1 MRKMLLVGAGLMALV
16 VLPAMA
22 AQAENGTPWI
32 HIRVE
37 EAKDQSKVKVN
48 LPLSVVEVAMEA
60 APEIIEEHADL
71 DLGDQKFKVENLRA
85 LWQELSGV
93 GDAEFMTVESEE
105 ENIRVVRKGDLVH
118 VFVDSKKDGEEVT
131 VEVPVSL
138 VDAALSGQGEEIN
151 IKAAI
156 AELKK
161 QRGNIVT
168 VREPDTTVR
177 IWIDEQNAQD

>member
-1 MRKMLLVGAGLMALV
+1 MNMKKSLLAGVGLVALV
-16 VLPAMA
+16 ALPAA
-22 AQAENGTPWI
+22 PVQADTPWI

-37 EAKDQSKVKVN
+37 EAKKQSKVKVN
-48 LPLSVVEVAMEA
+48 LPLSVVEVALEA
-60 APEIIEEHADL
+60 APGLIEEHARIDF
-71 DLGDQKFKVENLRA
+71 GDEKFQVENLRK

-105 ENIRVVRKGDLVH
+105 ENIRIVRRGDFVQ
-118 VFVDSKKDGEEVT
+118 VFVNNMKDGEEVT
-131 VEVPVSL
+131 IEVPVSL
-138 VDAALSGQGEEIN
+138 VDAALSGEGNEIN

-168 VREPDTTVR
+168 VSEPDTSVR